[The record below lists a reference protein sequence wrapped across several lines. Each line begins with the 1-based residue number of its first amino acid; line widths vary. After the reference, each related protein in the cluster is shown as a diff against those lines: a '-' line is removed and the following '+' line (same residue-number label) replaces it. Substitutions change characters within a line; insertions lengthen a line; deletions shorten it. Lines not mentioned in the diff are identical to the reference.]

1 MLGEVLQHTFAVS
14 GVQTALWLPPLV
26 AFLLSFFTSMVGIS
40 GAILLLPFQMSVL
53 QFTTPSVTATNLVY
67 NLAAIPSG
75 VYRYLREGRMIWL
88 LTWAI
93 IAGTIPG
100 VALGYF
106 FRVRYLPDPRA
117 FKVFAGCVLLYI
129 GWRLLSEAVRRSSQQ
144 SLRAPGAISDAS
156 TVTTLRVSLSR
167 VTFAFQGEVFA
178 FSVPAMAGL
187 ALVVG
192 IIGGIYGIGGG
203 ALMAPLCVTLFRLPV
218 YTIAGAVLA
227 GTLLTSVVGVALYS
241 LVPAPE
247 GLSTAP
253 DWELGLLF
261 GLGGIAG
268 MYLGARCQR
277 YIPQRA
283 LKLLLAGLM
292 LFLAAQ
298 YILPLLLSGY

>member
-1 MLGEVLQHTFAVS
+1 MLGELLQHTFPVS
-14 GVQTALWLPPLV
+14 GVQTGLWLPPLV
-26 AFLLSFFTSMVGIS
+26 AFVISFFPSMVGIS

-75 VYRYLREGRMIWL
+75 VYRYLREGRMVWH

-100 VALGYF
+100 VAIGYF
-106 FRVRYLPDPRA
+106 LRVRYLPDPGT
-117 FKVFAGCVLLYI
+117 FKVFAGCILLYI
-129 GWRLLSEAVRRSSQQ
+129 GWRLLSEALRKSSKGHVRTT
-144 SLRAPGAISDAS
+144 DTFTEAS
-156 TVTTLRVSLSR
+156 TVTSIKASLSR
-167 VTFAFQGEVFA
+167 VAFAFQGGSYA
-178 FSVPAMAGL
+178 FSVPVMAGL
-187 ALVVG
+187 AFLVG

-203 ALMAPLCVTLFRLPV
+203 ALMAPLCVTLFRLPI
-218 YTIAGAVLA
+218 YTIAGASLA
-227 GTLLTSVVGVALYS
+227 GTLLTSIVGVALYS
-241 LVPAPE
+241 LVPPPV

-261 GLGGIAG
+261 GAGGIAG

-277 YIPQRA
+277 YVPQRA

-298 YILPLLLSGY
+298 YLLPL

>member
-1 MLGEVLQHTFAVS
+1 LFADLLQHTFTVS

-26 AFLLSFFTSMVGIS
+26 AFLISFFTSMVGIS

-75 VYRYLREGRMIWL
+75 VYRYLKEGRMLWP

-93 IAGTIPG
+93 VAGTIPG
-100 VALGYF
+100 VAIGYF
-106 FRVRYLPDPRA
+106 LRVRYLPDPRA

-129 GWRLLSEAVRRSSQQ
+129 GWRLLSEAVRWSSQQ
-144 SLRAPGAISDAS
+144 SLRTPGSMPGDS
-156 TVTTLRVSLSR
+156 TVTMLRSSLSS
-167 VTFAFQGEVFA
+167 VAFAFQRGAYV

-187 ALVVG
+187 AFLVG

-203 ALMAPLCVTLFRLPV
+203 ALIVPLCVTLFRLPV
-218 YTIAGAVLA
+218 YTIAGAALA

-241 LVPAPE
+241 LVPPPV

-261 GLGGIAG
+261 GAGGVAG

-277 YIPQRA
+277 YVPQRV

-292 LFLAAQ
+292 LFLAAR
-298 YILPLLLSGY
+298 YLLPL